1 MVMNKVDCMKK
12 SQASIS
18 LNEVLSLWGA
28 QVKKVQKLLE
38 MNESFPDGNAYSTL
52 LAEFRVLE
60 QLGSCF
66 ANANFLLDN
75 DLINAVNKT
84 HVK

>member
-1 MVMNKVDCMKK
+1 MGMNKVDCMKK

-18 LNEVLSLWGA
+18 LNEVLNLWGA

-60 QLGSCF
+60 HLGSCF

-75 DLINAVNKT
+75 DLITAVTKT
-84 HVK
+84 HIK

>member
-1 MVMNKVDCMKK
+1 MGMNKVDCMKK

-18 LNEVLSLWGA
+18 LNEVLNLWGA

-66 ANANFLLDN
+66 SNANFLLDN

>member
-1 MVMNKVDCMKK
+1 MGMNRVDYMEN
-12 SQASIS
+12 SQARIT
-18 LNEVLSLWGA
+18 LNEVLNLWGA

-38 MNESFPDGNAYSTL
+38 MNESFPDGNGYSTL

-66 ANANFLLDN
+66 ANSKFLFDSS
-75 DLINAVNKT
+75 LINAVNKT

>member
-1 MVMNKVDCMKK
+1 MGMNRLDCMKK
-12 SQASIS
+12 LQASIS
-18 LNEVLSLWGA
+18 LNEVLNLWGA

-66 ANANFLLDN
+66 ANANFLIDN

-84 HVK
+84 QVK

>member
-1 MVMNKVDCMKK
+1 MGMNRVDYMEN
-12 SQASIS
+12 SQARIT
-18 LNEVLSLWGA
+18 LNEVMNLWGA

>member
-1 MVMNKVDCMKK
+1 MGMNKVDCMKK

-18 LNEVLSLWGA
+18 LNEVLNLWGA

-38 MNESFPDGNAYSTL
+38 MNESFPDGNAYNTL

>member
-1 MVMNKVDCMKK
+1 MKK

-18 LNEVLSLWGA
+18 LNEVLNLWGA

-60 QLGSCF
+60 QLGNCF